1 MVTFVIMGSGKYYP
15 LLSQNIDQIR
25 KVYADARVLVYDWGD
40 QRGRASFRHAA
51 AGVEVI
57 DWTARISD
65 VDALAAT
72 IPERQRIELAIS
84 YNARFTRTLAQ
95 RLRKAVLK
103 RWPQSLLARPLI
115 RAGLVFENM
124 LVQKVPCMI
133 DASNR
138 VGAERMVFLDADAF
152 LARPLDDLFAGHDFD
167 AAVTLMAR
175 PNWDRDRCSV
185 VNSGVI
191 FFGPRP
197 EPRLAFLSAW
207 NEAVGRCTE
216 WLREQTALVRML
228 AEPAPD
234 LFTPWNT
241 AEVAVNGQTV
251 RLLAL
256 ACAEF
261 NNTDRDTAF
270 DGHARVIHLANTAH
284 NQAVVRE
291 FLARIAA
298 I

>member
-1 MVTFVIMGSGKYYP
+1 MISFVIMGSGKYYP
-15 LLSQNIDQIR
+15 LLAQNVEQIR
-25 KVYADARVLVYDWGD
+25 KVYPDARVLVYDWGD
-40 QRGRASFRHAA
+40 DTGRARFSHPA

-65 VDALAAT
+65 VDALAAS
-72 IPERQRIELAIS
+72 IPERQRVDLAIS
-84 YNARFTRTLAQ
+84 YNARFTRDLRQ

-103 RWPQSLLARPLI
+103 RWPRSILARPLI

-133 DASNR
+133 DASRR
-138 VGAERMVFLDADAF
+138 VGEGRMVFLDADAF
-152 LARPLDDLFAGHDFD
+152 LVRPLDDLFDGHDFD
-167 AAVTLMAR
+167 VAVTLMAR
-175 PNWDRDRCSV
+175 PNWEVDRCSV

-191 FFGPRP
+191 FFGARPGPRG
-197 EPRLAFLSAW
+197 AFLAAW

-216 WLREQTALVRML
+216 WLREQTGLVRML
-228 AEPAPD
+228 AGPAPD
-234 LFTPWNT
+234 LFAPWNT
-241 AEVAVNGQTV
+241 AEVALGGQAV

-270 DGHARVIHLANTAH
+270 DGNARVIHLANTAH

-291 FLARIAA
+291 FLAKVAA